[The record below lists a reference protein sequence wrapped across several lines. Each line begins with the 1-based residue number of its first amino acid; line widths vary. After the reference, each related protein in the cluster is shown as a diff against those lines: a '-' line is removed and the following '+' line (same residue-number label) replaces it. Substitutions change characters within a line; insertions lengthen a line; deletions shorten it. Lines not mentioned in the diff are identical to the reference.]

1 MTIPKDGATV
11 RHESARDNRMAKKK
25 QEREVNYKTLRDKIE
40 IGNAIEQM
48 TASKGWDYLQA
59 WIVNVFSFRE
69 LMRIR
74 NEEGDQLDD
83 KMVKGAAF
91 ADMQDWCAGKI
102 LGGKEASKILDEQ
115 IALDTK
121 K

>member
-25 QEREVNYKTLRDKIE
+25 QEREVNYKELRKKID
-40 IGNAIEQM
+40 IGQAVYNM
-48 TASKGWDYLQA
+48 TQSAGWDFLQG

-74 NEEGDQLDD
+74 KEDKEGLDD

-91 ADMQDWCAGKI
+91 ADMQDWCQKKI
-102 LGGKEASKILDEQ
+102 LAGEEATKILTELEEQ
-115 IALDTK
+115 K